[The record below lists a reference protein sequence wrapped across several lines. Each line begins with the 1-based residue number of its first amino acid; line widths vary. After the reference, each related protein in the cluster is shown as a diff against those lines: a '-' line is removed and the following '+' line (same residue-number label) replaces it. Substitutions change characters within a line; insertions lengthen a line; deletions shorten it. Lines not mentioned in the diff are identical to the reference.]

1 MSYKDYLRSL
11 VVGVN
16 KTIALQSG
24 EFVTAINFDNAATT
38 PPFHSVIKQI
48 VDYAPWY
55 SSIHRGKGYKSVLTT
70 ELYEEA
76 REIVKRFVKADSRDV
91 VIFTKST
98 TESINIL
105 AYALAGDQQS
115 PVILSTEMEHLAND
129 LPWRDQFTLD
139 YIGIDSYG
147 RLSLDDLEAKLKFH
161 KGKVRLVT
169 VTGASNVTGYQN
181 PIHDIAR
188 LAHRYNAEIL
198 VDGAQ
203 LVPHSAIDMKATG
216 SSEHIDYLVFSG
228 HKMYAPFGTGVLIG
242 RPEIFQAGNPIYKGG
257 GAVGL
262 VSHQKIIWD
271 DMPAKYEAGT
281 PNVMGVL
288 ALVAAIKTLMKAGLD
303 QISQYES
310 GLIHYAI
317 KGLKKIPDI
326 TLYGYCKENDPRVSL
341 ISLNMKG
348 IYHDQLAEI
357 LSLEAG
363 IAVRNGLFCAHPY
376 VMKMMGCDD
385 ELIAYYQKY
394 ENVQIPGL
402 VRISFGLYNNVQEID
417 VLLAALQHVARNKQ
431 YYKDKYKQTTQNE
444 RCNFKRFLYC

>member
-16 KTIALQSG
+16 KTVALQNG
-24 EFVTAINFDNAATT
+24 NLVTAINFDNAATT

-76 REIVKRFVKADSRDV
+76 REIVKRFVKADSQDV

-98 TESINIL
+98 TESINML
-105 AYALAGDQQS
+105 AYALAGDKQQ
-115 PVILSTEMEHLAND
+115 VVLSTEMEHLAND
-129 LPWRDQFTLD
+129 LPWRDQFTVD
-139 YIGIDSYG
+139 YIRIDSYG
-147 RLSLDDLEAKLKFH
+147 RICLDDLEAKLKFY

-188 LAHRYNAEIL
+188 LAHRYHAEIL

-203 LVPHSAIDMKATG
+203 LVPHSAIDMKAAA
-216 SSEHIDYLVFSG
+216 SVEHIDYLVFSG

-242 RPEIFQAGNPIYKGG
+242 RPEVFQKSNPVYKGG

-262 VSHQKIIWD
+262 VSHQNIIWD

-288 ALVAAIKTLMKAGLD
+288 ALVAAIKTLMKAGLE

-310 GLIHYAI
+310 GLIYYAI
-317 KGLKKIPDI
+317 QGLKKISDI
-326 TLYGYCKENDPRVSL
+326 TLYGYCKAQDPRVSL

-348 IYHDQLAEI
+348 IYHEQLAEI

-376 VMKMMGCDD
+376 VMKIMGCND
-385 ELIAYYQKY
+385 ELITYYQTY

-402 VRISFGLYNNVQEID
+402 VRISFGLYNNFQEID
-417 VLLAALQHVARNKQ
+417 VLLAALQHIARHKQ
-431 YYKDKYKQTTQNE
+431 YYKEKYKQLEQNE
-444 RCNFKRFLYC
+444 RCNFKGSLYC